1 MPSLNHLQHHT
12 FAVRNRA
19 PIARRTISLTTLTR
33 PRPIA
38 RSLIAHSDSDEPHPT
53 ILSIA
58 FSFCTVNQSGPDR
71 LPFQGHQG
79 CTAATARTISS
90 GQHPPDYRKLREFP
104 DQNQKI
110 SPSGGTNIAAVTSSL
125 RTSTRFGPL
134 SPPKTPPPQSSE
146 FPRTLT
152 WPERPDGL
160 PVTAVILPRLA
171 LPPARLPINPVDTSA
186 DCSCSAVSPKT
197 A

>member
-1 MPSLNHLQHHT
+1 MPSLIQLQHHT

-19 PIARRTISLTTLTR
+19 PIARRTISLTTLTS

-38 RSLIAHSDSDEPHPT
+38 RSLIAHSDSDESHTT
-53 ILSIA
+53 ILPIA
-58 FSFCTVNQSGPDR
+58 FSVCTVNQSGPDR
-71 LPFQGHQG
+71 LPFQEHQG
-79 CTAATARTISS
+79 VTAATTCAISS
-90 GQHPPDYRKLREFP
+90 RHHLPDYQKLREFP

-110 SPSGGTNIAAVTSSL
+110 SPPDGTNIAAVALSL

-152 WPERPDGL
+152 WPERPAGL

-186 DCSCSAVSPKT
+186 DCSCIAVSPET